1 MIVVSIA
8 IRLFIVLSRRSDQ
21 RLYSHDRGDRRRS
34 LSPRR
39 RSAWPLA
46 PACPWARSP
55 PSVSIYVLSEV
66 LAARELVRHALASIE
81 EPLRFEQR
89 ADPPAHG
96 SLPDAVQ
103 RERERDVLRHGQVR

>member
-39 RSAWPLA
+39 RSTWPLA

-55 PSVSIYVLSEV
+55 PSVSTYVLSAV
-66 LAARELVRHALASIE
+66 LAAAAEGVTSI
-81 EPLRFEQR
+81 
-89 ADPPAHG
+89 PPPPSPFPHWRSSPST
-96 SLPDAVQ
+96 SLPPSGSRLPVGSVA
-103 RERERDVLRHGQVR
+103 